1 MLADRN
7 QDPGEEKLAPFRIAC
22 SVSIGFETIRKR
34 LASVHDVELI
44 DISQG
49 LENTE
54 DQTLCQGLIVYAS
67 HYSASVADW
76 ARDQPLK
83 WMHVATAGSDPLD
96 RYPIPEGIYLSS
108 SGHLW
113 SGTVA
118 EHALGMLLALSRGL
132 DFSVRMVETDAWS
145 RKKVIPRLRT
155 VKDLN
160 ALIIGYGR
168 IGSEIGRRLKDLG
181 ASVTGVACSRRIV
194 DGVKVHEIADLDSLI
209 PAADVI
215 FLSVPLRPSTHHLIS
230 RPQFARM
237 NQDLI
242 LINISRGGVLDE
254 MMLLE
259 TLKEGRISCAGLDVF
274 ENEPLPKHHPFRS
287 LSNVLLT
294 PHVAGF
300 GERGIEE
307 KVAENIKDNLLDI
320 LSGKAPRDGF
330 QVG

>member
-1 MLADRN
+1 MLADRSPN
-7 QDPGEEKLAPFRIAC
+7 PGQEQLATFRIAC
-22 SVSIGFETIRKR
+22 SVSIGFEAIRKR
-34 LASVHDVELI
+34 LASVGDVELI

-54 DQTLCQGLIVYAS
+54 DQPPYQGLIVYAS
-67 HYSASVADW
+67 HYSESVADW
-76 ARDQPLK
+76 VRDQPLK
-83 WMHVATAGSDPLD
+83 WMHVVTAGTDPLD
-96 RYPIPEGIYLSS
+96 RYPIPEGIDVSS

-132 DFSVRMVETDAWS
+132 DFSVRMVETDDWS
-145 RKKVIPRLRT
+145 RKKVIPKLRT

-168 IGSEIGRRLKDLG
+168 IGSEIGRRLNDLG
-181 ASVTGVACSRRIV
+181 ANVTGVACSRRIV
-194 DGVKVHEIADLDSLI
+194 DGAKVHEIAELDSLI
-209 PAADVI
+209 PAADAI
-215 FLSVPLRPSTHHLIS
+215 FLSVPLRSSTHHLIS

-237 NQDLI
+237 KQDVI

-254 MMLLE
+254 AMLLE
-259 TLKEGRISCAGLDVF
+259 MLKARRISCAGLDVF

-307 KVAENIKDNLLDI
+307 KIAENIKDNLLDI
-320 LSGKAPRDGF
+320 LSGKPPRDGF